1 MDMDIGRA
9 RRMCSVA
16 DPFVSTAVSFITS
29 WDCCGPSFVY
39 GARSLTRSS
48 PLYST
53 NTPLP
58 YCEFS
63 SEAIESPSPTVLM
76 MKRQHGKH
84 FRRSFRC
91 PQKPKRTN
99 ISNSNTYGM
108 FRKSRYSML
117 LIVASKETN
126 LIFFLFRLIY
136 LSVSPC
142 FLLQHLYF
150 KTNLPI

>member
-1 MDMDIGRA
+1 MDMDVGRA

-58 YCEFS
+58 YCEFP
-63 SEAIESPSPTVLM
+63 SEAMENPLPKVLM
-76 MKRQHGKH
+76 MKRQHGTILEDH
-84 FRRSFRC
+84 FGVLRS
-91 PQKPKRTN
+91 PNVP
-99 ISNSNTYGM
+99 
-108 FRKSRYSML
+108 
-117 LIVASKETN
+117 
-126 LIFFLFRLIY
+126 LFQIRIHTERFENFATVCY
-136 LSVSPC
+136 
-142 FLLQHLYF
+142 
-150 KTNLPI
+150 

>member
-1 MDMDIGRA
+1 MDMDVGRA

-39 GARSLTRSS
+39 GARSLTHSS
-48 PLYST
+48 PLYGT

-58 YCEFS
+58 YCEFP
-63 SEAIESPSPTVLM
+63 SEAMENPSPPVLM

-84 FRRSFRC
+84 FRRSFWC
-91 PQKPKRTN
+91 PQEPKRTS
-99 ISNSNTYGM
+99 ISNSNTYRM
-108 FRKSRYSML
+108 FRKSRNSML
-117 LIVASKETN
+117 LIVASKETNKSN

-136 LSVSPC
+136 LSVT
-142 FLLQHLYF
+142 L
-150 KTNLPI
+150 